1 MTRSDIKIKDDI
13 LMAALDD
20 AAFDGWSWEMVEGA
34 AEKAGYE
41 RDMAAAVFPGQLK
54 DMLKHFSDWA
64 DRDMMARLKGID
76 PSSMRVRDRIR
87 LAVQT
92 RFYALKDH
100 KEAVRYSTGY
110 WMRPFRKYDA
120 GRMVWKTAD
129 IIWNWAGDTATDYN
143 RYTKRA
149 LLSGIITSTTLAWI
163 NDETDDQS
171 KTLRFLD
178 NRIDNVM
185 QLGKIIGRVK
195 GMALN
200 KRPAAS

>member
-20 AAFDGWSWEMVEGA
+20 AAFDGWSWEMVEDA
-34 AEKAGYE
+34 AEKAGHG
-41 RDMAAAVFPGQLK
+41 RDMAAAVFPGRLQQVLI
-54 DMLKHFSDWA
+54 HFSDWA
-64 DRDMMARLKGID
+64 DRDMLTRLEGID
-76 PSSMRVRDRIR
+76 PESMRVRDRVR

-92 RFYALKDH
+92 RFYSLKDH

-110 WMRPFRKYDA
+110 WLRPLRKYEA
-120 GRMVWKTAD
+120 GRMVWRSAD
-129 IIWNWAGDTATDYN
+129 RIWQWAGDTATDYN

-149 LLSGIITSTTLAWI
+149 LLSGVLTSTTMAWI
-163 NDETDDQS
+163 NDDTEDQS

-195 GMALN
+195 GMA
-200 KRPAAS
+200 ASRRSTAS

>member
-20 AAFDGWSWEMVEGA
+20 AAFDGWSWKMVESA

-54 DMLKHFSDWA
+54 DVLKHFSDWA
-64 DRDMMARLKGID
+64 DRDMIERLKGID

-129 IIWNWAGDTATDYN
+129 VIWNWAGDTATDYN

-149 LLSGIITSTTLAWI
+149 LLSGIVTSTTLAWI

-195 GMALN
+195 GMAPN
-200 KRPAAS
+200 KQSAAS